1 VIRLAQV
8 GLSPRADTFILY
20 IIYLC
25 LFALLGSG
33 IGLLIGATVLDVKK
47 ALTASVIIVL
57 GSVLL
62 GGFFIAQANLRAWI
76 RWARWTSF
84 MKYTYE
90 LMLLNEFD
98 LGNQN
103 YTPSTPST
111 FNSNPITGNDILN
124 RLNVETTI
132 WADVRLSLSLSLAQ
146 HFRNS
151 PNSLCRHADH
161 FHCRHDHPHA
171 FPGLPLPPLPQQAQV
186 LDLCASQPSLAR
198 L

>member
-1 VIRLAQV
+1 M
-8 GLSPRADTFILY
+8 
-20 IIYLC
+20 C

-62 GGFFIAQANLRAWI
+62 GGFFIAQANLREWI

-103 YTPSTPST
+103 YTPLSPST
-111 FNSNPITGNDILN
+111 YNSNPITGNDILN

-132 WADVRLSLSLSLAQ
+132 WADVRLSFPSLFSLSLSPQSATHPIPFGAVQIIFIVGVIILTRFLAYL
-146 HFRNS
+146 
-151 PNSLCRHADH
+151 SLR
-161 FHCRHDHPHA
+161 FLNKPK
-171 FPGLPLPPLPQQAQV
+171 
-186 LDLCASQPSLAR
+186 S
-198 L
+198 

>member
-1 VIRLAQV
+1 
-8 GLSPRADTFILY
+8 
-20 IIYLC
+20 LC

-47 ALTASVIIVL
+47 ALTASIIIVL

-62 GGFFIAQANLRAWI
+62 GGFFIAQENLRVWI

-98 LGNQN
+98 LGDQN

-111 FNSNPITGNDILN
+111 FSSNPITGNDILN
-124 RLNVETTI
+124 RLNVETEI
-132 WADVRLSLSLSLAQ
+132 WADVRFSSLSLFTYVPQLTQLACRSFSL
-146 HFRNS
+146 S
-151 PNSLCRHADH
+151 E
-161 FHCRHDHPHA
+161 
-171 FPGLPLPPLPQQAQV
+171 
-186 LDLCASQPSLAR
+186 
-198 L
+198 